1 MALLTRSGRTAM
13 AASLKNQSIY
23 LAWGRGDPAWE
34 SSFTLTLPTNDSIQ
48 LPHAPVKNV
57 TFTDTTG
64 ILLGNVYH
72 VDSNSGLLSRLEG
85 ASLPENI
92 NISYTTA
99 TASESLSST
108 GLLDEIGRRVIDEVS
123 FCQAD
128 PDGFVVTPTG
138 RFSKTDTPTNQLYFH
153 CTFDFE
159 DASDQTIRE
168 LGLFIGTEIS
178 DTCPPGQRYFLP
190 SDLKDPGILLVLEN
204 TVPLIQT
211 AATREAFSF
220 VITL

>member
-13 AASLKNQSIY
+13 AASLKNQSIH

-64 ILLGNVYH
+64 TPLGNVYH

-204 TVPLIQT
+204 TVPLIRT